1 MVRLKTENH
10 TGEKTY
16 QHDDRYGL
24 GADVVNLLNDAGY
37 LFGPEDHDTS
47 LAEKNGCGS
56 HVIDPTDYFPAES
69 SKGPGDKSA
78 WLSSDFVFYSILI
91 MRIGGHLPDS
101 PRAWLVGLRYPNPP
115 FLG

>member
-1 MVRLKTENH
+1 LGAKFNQGVVRLKAQDH

-16 QHDDRYGL
+16 QHDDGYGL

-47 LAEKNGCGS
+47 LTEKDGCGS
-56 HVIDPTDYFPAES
+56 HMIDPTDYFPAES

-78 WLSSDFVFYSILI
+78 RLSSDFVF
-91 MRIGGHLPDS
+91 
-101 PRAWLVGLRYPNPP
+101 N
-115 FLG
+115 